1 MLPVTE
7 STAETS
13 DAADIQAALL
23 NPRYHAPALEFGIL
37 DTSPTQIEAPTLQR
51 WHLRRRYLHHAS
63 PGHSAPLKVL
73 EMIGCVAEQYAL
85 LSAAV
90 GGKAAVIAVPEC
102 PTRVSQDGV
111 VEERMVAHLV
121 GQVRSIPDGHIY
133 ISLTHS
139 WSRGRPPD
147 RGPSEAG
154 SGLMLRV

>member
-1 MLPVTE
+1 MARP
-7 STAETS
+7 SCGAETS

-23 NPRYHAPALEFGIL
+23 NPRYHAPALECGIL
-37 DTSPTQIEAPTLQR
+37 DTSPTQIEAPTLRR

-85 LSAAV
+85 LSTAV
-90 GGKAAVIAVPEC
+90 GGKAAVIAVPKC

-133 ISLTHS
+133 LTHS
-139 WSRGRPPD
+139 LMVARPSTRS

-154 SGLMLRV
+154 SGLMLSI